1 MADLCRC
8 IVEQAVPEAMRSVI
22 LADARAFLSTYP
34 ADQRNRMNL
43 RHFER
48 HPGAP
53 EPMGIFGLPVTV
65 HATSASVFTDRLRD
79 QRQMQPGCE
88 LHPRANTAA
97 SR

>member
-53 EPMGIFGLPVTV
+53 EPMGIFGLPVTWIMHENPTRRTGNV
-65 HATSASVFTDRLRD
+65 SRSAAVERLI
-79 QRQMQPGCE
+79 
-88 LHPRANTAA
+88 
-97 SR
+97 